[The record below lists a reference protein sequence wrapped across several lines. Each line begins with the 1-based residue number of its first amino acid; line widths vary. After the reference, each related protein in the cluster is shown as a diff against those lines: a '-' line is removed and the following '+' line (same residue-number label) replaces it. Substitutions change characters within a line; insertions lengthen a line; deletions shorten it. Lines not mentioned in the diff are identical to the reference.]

1 MHVPLRLGESLDVGG
16 WVSGGMAHL
25 QFFGIPSLVVW
36 HLLDL
41 WVRVHL
47 GKRAL
52 DGGRAARRRV
62 GAFTHVQHSVSKTVH
77 CACVW
82 RVVGGVR
89 VCVRACVVKMA
100 VCER

>member
-1 MHVPLRLGESLDVGG
+1 
-16 WVSGGMAHL
+16 MAHL
-25 QFFGIPSLVVW
+25 QFFGIPSLAVW

-47 GKRAL
+47 GKRVV
-52 DGGRAARRRV
+52 DGGWAARRRV
-62 GAFTHVQHSVSKTVH
+62 GAFTHVQLCQQNCCSSELCVCV
-77 CACVW
+77 CVCVW

-100 VCER
+100 VCEER